1 MNYLDFVEVEKC
13 NHNDLKA
20 LTKKIKADKQHYLII
35 TPLYIPLTRQNIVN
49 FQRLEHYLDI
59 LPIDREAKHT
69 LYGDFNIKF
78 LVNNTNF
85 RKLVTLLAVNNL
97 SIVENIE
104 PTRESSS
111 TKSTLDAFFSNTL
124 SSVHTNDS
132 GISDLHTVTLTFE

>member
-1 MNYLDFVEVEKC
+1 M
-13 NHNDLKA
+13 
-20 LTKKIKADKQHYLII
+20 
-35 TPLYIPLTRQNIVN
+35 
-49 FQRLEHYLDI
+49 LEHYLDT
-59 LPIDREAKHT
+59 LPIDRKAKHT

-85 RKLVTLLAVNNL
+85 RKLVTLMAGNNL

-124 SSVHTNDS
+124 SFVHTNDS